1 MKLKITDYFWAVGR
15 RTRRVKTVRVP
26 LEVGPIK
33 NFDDRCTWQIDEVN
47 ENEVK
52 LSVVR
57 HDGETIKKFTVGKGK
72 GNYWR
77 PRSMD
82 AGHEYTMKLVRFF

>member
-1 MKLKITDYFWAVGR
+1 MKLKIIDHFWAVGK

-26 LEVGPIK
+26 LKVGPIK
-33 NFDDRCTWQIDEVN
+33 NLDVGCTWQIDEVS

-52 LSVVR
+52 VSVIR
-57 HDGETIKKFTVGKGK
+57 HDGETIKTFTVEKGK
-72 GNYWR
+72 NNYWR